1 VKLYHSKVDAR
12 STAATSAQT
21 GYPAANV
28 ALESITRN
36 WRSVDATANDVTVTF
51 NAAGVLAALLLTDVN
66 FASCTV
72 LKSAD
77 GIAYSV
83 VGTLTTFADKLTGRR
98 RGLIEINDPTV
109 KAYRITIASGTPTDG
124 LTYWRIGSAY
134 PFSLSSV
141 QPRNADYG
149 ARVHAIFPKLSTE
162 LPNKQVAQAIT
173 GPDILELSF
182 PFDRSASEDVL
193 ELLRRG
199 RAGTVGV
206 AAEVT
211 NYPEFLCPMRYVDEE
226 QEEVLDT
233 YNRSKL
239 SIRMREAT

>member
-1 VKLYHSKVDAR
+1 MKLYYSKVAAA
-12 STAATSAQT
+12 TAAATSAQA
-21 GYPAANV
+21 GYPATNV

-36 WRSVDATANDVTVTF
+36 WRSVDTTGNDVTVTF
-51 NAAGVLAALLLTDVN
+51 AAAGALASLLLTDVN
-66 FASCTV
+66 FASCAV
-72 LKSAD
+72 LKSPD
-77 GIAYSV
+77 GSAFSA
-83 VGTLTTFADKLTGRR
+83 VGTLTTFADKITGRR

-109 KAYRITIASGTPTDG
+109 KAYRITISSGTPTDG
-124 LTYWRIGSAY
+124 LAYWRIGSAY
-134 PFSLSSV
+134 PFGASSA

-149 ARVHAIFPKLSTE
+149 ARVRGIFPKLSTE
-162 LPNKQVAQAIT
+162 LSNKQVAQAAT
-173 GPDILELSF
+173 GPDILQIVF

-226 QEEVLDT
+226 QEETLDT

-239 SIRMREAT
+239 SITMREAT